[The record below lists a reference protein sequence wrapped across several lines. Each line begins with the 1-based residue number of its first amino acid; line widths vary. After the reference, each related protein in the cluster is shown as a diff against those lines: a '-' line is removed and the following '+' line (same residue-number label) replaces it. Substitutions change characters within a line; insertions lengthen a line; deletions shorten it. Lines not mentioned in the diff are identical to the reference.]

1 MSGPVPF
8 NKGMLT
14 EPLSSLE
21 EVRLKGIKCNNCGSM
36 SLGSREYCIN
46 CTSDNVE
53 NHVFSK
59 YGEVSMHT
67 VIRHPPPPPYPKEKF
82 KPFPTAWV
90 KLEDGLFIIS
100 ELTDI
105 GLEEVKTGMKV
116 EMFAEKGW
124 EDENGN
130 DVIMYKFKPKK

>member
-1 MSGPVPF
+1 MSEPVPF

-36 SLGSREYCIN
+36 SLGNRKYCIN
-46 CTSDNVE
+46 CTSPNVE

-59 YGEVSMHT
+59 YGEVYMHT
-67 VIRHPPPPPYPKEKF
+67 VIRHPPPPPYPKDKF

-90 KLEDGLFIIS
+90 KLEDGLFILS

-105 GLEEVKTGMKV
+105 GLEEAKAGMKV

-130 DVIMYKFKPKK
+130 DVIMYKFRPRK